1 MRDSR
6 RRRKTLEVRQNLIR
20 LCEKINDG
28 HYKIT
33 PDCAEYRVFEKWIT
47 DEQIAVMLAMTSM
60 KPAFVPIIARKAGLP
75 VRRTREI
82 LHEIT
87 DIGLVV
93 QVVVPKVGLEIYLL
107 PPYTPGVFEF
117 LLINEKFCIAHPEIA
132 YAFHQHATTSQ
143 IEHAPNTPMGAGI
156 MRVIPVESA
165 IPADAEKIDNE
176 RCNKY
181 IEDNEGHMSVTPCQC
196 RRVRRMMGEGS
207 GDLDEGLCIFM
218 GHVGDMFNRTGK
230 GRPVSVAEAKA
241 LVQKCEERGCVHQI
255 TTLHQGETF
264 AICNCMPESC
274 LALGVSQY
282 YNTPGTSR
290 SNYVAEIDKEKC
302 VACGQCTD
310 RCANNAIQMGQ
321 KLCSIT
327 PIEHPHKELP
337 DDLDWTPEHWNPEH
351 RTNREYIAPEGTAP
365 CKTACPAHIAVQ
377 GYIKL
382 AAQGRYLEAL
392 ELIKKENP
400 LPAVCGRICNRKCE
414 DECTRANIDRAVAI
428 DEVKKFIADQ
438 ELRRDTRFVPKKLY
452 DYSDKKVA
460 VIGAGPAGLSCAY
473 YLAADNYRVTVFD
486 KNDLPG
492 GMLRYGIPSFRLEK
506 TVLDAEIDVLKEL
519 GVIFRCGVEIGKD
532 LTIAQLREQGYDAI
546 YLAVGAQK
554 SSTLGIPGEELKG
567 VWGGIDF
574 LREVNAGRRPAV
586 GRKVVVVG
594 GGNVAMDVA
603 RAAVRLGADVTVAY
617 RRKESDMPADPAEVA
632 EAKAEGVKFL
642 FEHRPAAVEE
652 KNGKVAALLCEGDK
666 RIRCDSILAAIGQ
679 RIDLSGLDL
688 GELQLDEKGRV
699 MADPVTYQTAQSDI
713 FVGGDVLTGPKFAI
727 DAIAQ
732 GKQAAISIHRYVHP
746 GQSLVIG
753 RDRLTYHA
761 FDRDNVDF
769 DTVRRDY
776 DPTPRQVPGRDETK
790 ASSFKDDRVTFTEEQ
805 LKKET
810 ARCLGCGASWV
821 DANKCLG
828 CGVCT
833 TRCMFD
839 AIHLKKRTYVESID
853 YFDRPKAVP
862 EFIAGRQERIRIRKM
877 NDQKQA

>member
-1 MRDSR
+1 M
-6 RRRKTLEVRQNLIR
+6 EVRENLIR
-20 LCEKINDG
+20 LCEKINGG

-33 PDCAEYRVFEKWIT
+33 PDCAEYKLFEQWIT
-47 DEQIAVMLAMTSM
+47 DEQITVMLSLTDM
-60 KPAFVPIIARKAGLP
+60 KPAFIPLIARKAKLSAE
-75 VRRTREI
+75 RTKQV
-82 LHEIT
+82 LHELT

-107 PPYTPGVFEF
+107 PPYTPGIFEF

-165 IPADAEKIDNE
+165 IPSDAVAIDNE
-176 RCNKY
+176 KCSKY
-181 IEDNEGHMSVTPCQC
+181 IEDNDGHLSVTPCQC

-218 GHVGDMFNRTGK
+218 GHVADMFNRTGK
-230 GRPVSVAEAKA
+230 GRPVSVQEAKD
-241 LVQKCEERGCVHQI
+241 LVKLCDERGCVHQI
-255 TTLHQGETF
+255 TTLHPGETF

-274 LALGVSQY
+274 LALGVTQY

-290 SNYVAEIDKEKC
+290 SNYVAEIDESKC

-321 KLCSIT
+321 KLCART
-327 PIEHPHKELP
+327 PIVHERKELP
-337 DDLDWTPEHWNPEH
+337 DDIEWTEEHWNPEH

-377 GYIKL
+377 GYLKL

-400 LPAVCGRICNRKCE
+400 LPAVCGRICNRRCE
-414 DECTRANIDRAVAI
+414 DECTRGNIDRAVAI
-428 DEVKKFIADQ
+428 DEVKKFIADR
-438 ELRRDTRFVPKKLY
+438 ELSRDTRFVPKKIY
-452 DYSDKKVA
+452 DYSDKKIA

-473 YLAADNYRVTVFD
+473 FLAAENHRVTVFD
-486 KNDLPG
+486 RNELPG

-506 TVLDAEIDVLKEL
+506 PVLDAEIDVLKEL
-519 GVIFRCGVEIGKD
+519 GVIFRCGVEVGRD
-532 LTIAQLREQGYDAI
+532 VTIQQLREQGFDAF

-554 SSTLGIPGEELKG
+554 SASLGIPGEELSG

-574 LREVNAGRRPAV
+574 LREVNAGARPAL
-586 GRKVVVVG
+586 GNKVVVVG

-603 RAAVRLGADVTVAY
+603 RTAVRLGAEVTVAY

-632 EAKAEGVKFL
+632 EAKEEGVQFL
-642 FEHRPAAVEE
+642 FEHRPVEIE
-652 KNGKVAALLCEGDK
+652 GHDGKVAALVCEGGK
-666 RIRCDSILAAIGQ
+666 RVECDAILAAIGQ
-679 RIDLSGLDL
+679 RIDLGGLDL
-688 GELQLDEKGRV
+688 GTLACDEKGRV
-699 MADPVTYQTAQSDI
+699 QADGVTYQTAQPDI
-713 FVGGDVLTGPKFAI
+713 FVGGDAYTGPKFAI

-732 GKQAAISIHRYVHP
+732 GKQAAISLHRFVYP

-753 RDRLTYHA
+753 RDRLSYHA
-761 FDRDNVDF
+761 FDKDNVDF
-769 DTVRRDY
+769 DTVRRDC
-776 DPTPRQVPGRDETK
+776 DAGARQVPGRDAAK
-790 ASSFKDDRVTFTEEQ
+790 ASSFRDDRRTFTEEQ
-805 LKKET
+805 VKQET
-810 ARCLGCGASWV
+810 ARCLGCGASFV
-821 DANKCLG
+821 DPNKCLG

-833 TRCMFD
+833 TRCKFD
-839 AIHLKKRTYVESID
+839 AIHLRKRTFVESID
-853 YFDRPKAVP
+853 YFDRPKVLP
-862 EFIAGRQERIRIRKM
+862 EFISNRQDKIRIRRLKESR
-877 NDQKQA
+877 K